1 MWMSC
6 GLSFGGQVWI
16 LKSDGECVC
25 IQCNMISAILEVRKV
40 LTSGASWLPLKC
52 PLCDGQGHVGYLTK
66 GLQMKTIPCG
76 LCRGTGK
83 RPTDD
88 ELEQRRA
95 TRESPK

>member
-40 LTSGASWLPLKC
+40 LTSGASA
-52 PLCDGQGHVGYLTK
+52 
-66 GLQMKTIPCG
+66 
-76 LCRGTGK
+76 
-83 RPTDD
+83 
-88 ELEQRRA
+88 E
-95 TRESPK
+95 RESPK